1 MTAQEYQENT
11 LFELADRVKRLD
23 GSDAES
29 TISPKTKKQKVVD
42 EGSSVVYG
50 NNYVINIHEGSGG
63 KFSFLNGELSND
75 KAVVK
80 ND

>member
-1 MTAQEYQENT
+1 M
-11 LFELADRVKRLD
+11 L
-23 GSDAES
+23 
-29 TISPKTKKQKVVD
+29 D
-42 EGSSVVYG
+42 EGSSVVYC
-50 NNYVINIHEGSGG
+50 NNYVINIHAGSGE